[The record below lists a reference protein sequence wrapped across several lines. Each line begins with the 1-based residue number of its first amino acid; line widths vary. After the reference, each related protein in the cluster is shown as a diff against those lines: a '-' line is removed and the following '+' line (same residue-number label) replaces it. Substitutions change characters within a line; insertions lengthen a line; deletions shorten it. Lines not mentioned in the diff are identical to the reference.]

1 MREKGKRE
9 DGRQKLVLN
18 WRGIGHHARVMHVIS
33 RKRLREFCKAHA
45 DSCEAL
51 YDWYDTA
58 NQANWQNL
66 IEVQQIYPKAE
77 AVNNFTVFNIK
88 GNRYRL
94 ITDIQY
100 LKQLI
105 YVKYILTHAE
115 YDKEQWKNDPYY

>member
-1 MREKGKRE
+1 
-9 DGRQKLVLN
+9 
-18 WRGIGHHARVMHVIS
+18 MHVIS
-33 RKRLREFCKAHA
+33 RRRLREFCKDHA

-77 AVNNFTVFNIK
+77 AVNNFTIFNIK

-100 LKQLI
+100 SKQLI

>member
-1 MREKGKRE
+1 MVENREKGKSE
-9 DGRQKLVLN
+9 DGGQKIEDGKGRGAKLVLN
-18 WRGIGHHARVMHVIS
+18 WKSIRIPTHTMHVIS
-33 RKRLREFCKAHA
+33 RRRLREFWKDHA

-88 GNRYRL
+88 GNRY
-94 ITDIQY
+94 
-100 LKQLI
+100 
-105 YVKYILTHAE
+105 
-115 YDKEQWKNDPYY
+115 